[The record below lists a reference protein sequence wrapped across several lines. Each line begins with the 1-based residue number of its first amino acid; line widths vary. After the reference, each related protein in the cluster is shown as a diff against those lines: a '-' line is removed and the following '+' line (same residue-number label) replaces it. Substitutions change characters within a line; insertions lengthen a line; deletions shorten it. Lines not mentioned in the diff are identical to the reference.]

1 MSPDW
6 RLRVG
11 SFYPPGT
18 PFGFGEI
25 VFGVGAITGPIIGA
39 IFMESINLNGFF
51 VFLIITNLLIAT
63 FGIYRSR
70 VRETVDNPES
80 SFTPLP
86 QTITPVGLELDPS
99 TPETLDNPTVA
110 EEKPAN

>member
-1 MSPDW
+1 MP
-6 RLRVG
+6 RLEVKNLSRSFGKLTVVEKISFLQRKFRF
-11 SFYPPGT
+11 SFY
-18 PFGFGEI
+18 I
-25 VFGVGAITGPIIGA
+25 DLSDQRI
-39 IFMESINLNGFF
+39 S
-51 VFLIITNLLIAT
+51 IITNLLIAT

-70 VRETVDNPES
+70 IRETVDNPES

-99 TPETLDNPTVA
+99 TPETLDNTKVA